1 MVCRGYTSTTAADAA
16 AATVAAVTTTGVT
29 PRKSDN
35 THDIFFWPS
44 GKNNPGYKSNL
55 N

>member
-1 MVCRGYTSTTAADAA
+1 MVCLGYTSTTAADAA
-16 AATVAAVTTTGVT
+16 AATVAAVTTGGT